1 MTIKTL
7 NKFMQI
13 KKLKAVYP
21 REASYIRFKLA
32 VFPKEN
38 SSQIMAFIGLSFF
51 GKYKTQDL

>member
-1 MTIKTL
+1 
-7 NKFMQI
+7 MQI